1 MRTPIENKL
10 IHRKALQSAATQ
22 HQEYHQIISSIS
34 SIMEQLHV
42 SNTVPPTLFG
52 NDPNGWKT
60 KKGYGPIIVAVVV
73 SLALLL
79 LGLTYSTG
87 GGSFGGGDTSLSLVG
102 SSGTTAGDPNPPPP
116 GFGQN
121 CYKGGVEVYTELAQY
136 VCCSKQHVPLQEFDQ
151 DTAACTA
158 LTTPC
163 YYPLS
168 SPKELFIRDGCGRIH
183 AATYNRKCND
193 IVAYDQEEF
202 AYYNCV
208 DNNDEPYGMCTNLEV
223 CKYNDDNA
231 PPQ

>member
-1 MRTPIENKL
+1 
-10 IHRKALQSAATQ
+10 
-22 HQEYHQIISSIS
+22 
-34 SIMEQLHV
+34 MEQLNV
-42 SNTVPPTLFG
+42 SNHMPPTLSG
-52 NDPNGWKT
+52 NDRNSWKT
-60 KKGYGPIIVAVVV
+60 KKGYGPILVAVAV

-79 LGLTYSTG
+79 LGLSCSVG
-87 GGSFGGGDTSLSLVG
+87 GGYFDGSTSLSLVG
-102 SSGTTAGDPNPPPP
+102 SSGTAEDPDPPPP

-168 SPKELFIRDGCGRIH
+168 SSKELFIGDGCGRIH
-183 AATYNRKCND
+183 AATYNRNCHD